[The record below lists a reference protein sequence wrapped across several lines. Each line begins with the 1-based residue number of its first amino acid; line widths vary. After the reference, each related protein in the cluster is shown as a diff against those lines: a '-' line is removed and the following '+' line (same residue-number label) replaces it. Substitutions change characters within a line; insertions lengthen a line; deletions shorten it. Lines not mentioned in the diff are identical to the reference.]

1 LRETTMRLIRVS
13 WTLVQYPLTD
23 AVYMLEEY
31 LPASLRIWVREKLSE
46 LRKYLVEN
54 GVLAAAEET
63 DEAESKALQDARSRV
78 DSVRSMRDTR
88 KADLDTSEEDLGK
101 DYGPDDVFRSLKG
114 QCVEVESG
122 EYKYEFCFM
131 GQATQKPQ
139 RGGMDTNMGNFE
151 RIETIIVDEELPAD
165 GKGLGSG
172 ERLALTYENGAH
184 CWNGPARSTMVI
196 LACAE
201 KNEIWKVVEAEKCVY
216 RMEAGSPAAC
226 YEALAAG
233 KADNGGKDEL

>member
-1 LRETTMRLIRVS
+1 
-13 WTLVQYPLTD
+13 
-23 AVYMLEEY
+23 MLEEY
-31 LPASLRIWVREKLSE
+31 LPSSMRIWIREKLSE

-54 GVLAAAEET
+54 GVLAATEET
-63 DEAESKALQDARSRV
+63 EETESKAVQDARSRL
-78 DSVRSMRDTR
+78 DSARSERDTR
-88 KADLDTSEEDLGK
+88 KSELDSSEEDLGK
-101 DYGPDDVFRSLKG
+101 NYGPDEVFRSLKG

-131 GQATQKPQ
+131 GQTTQKPQ
-139 RGGMDTNMGNFE
+139 KGGMDTNMGNFD
-151 RIETIIVDEELPAD
+151 RIETVVVDEELPAD

-172 ERLALTYENGAH
+172 ERLVIKFENGAH

-226 YEALAAG
+226 TEDAGSG
-233 KADNGGKDEL
+233 KAENGGKDEL